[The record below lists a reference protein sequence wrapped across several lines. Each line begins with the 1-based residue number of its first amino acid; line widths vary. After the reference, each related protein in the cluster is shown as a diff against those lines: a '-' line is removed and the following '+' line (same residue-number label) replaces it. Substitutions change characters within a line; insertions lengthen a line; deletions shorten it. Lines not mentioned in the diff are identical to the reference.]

1 MFHFYFHFYYF
12 HSISF
17 HIDVREIYE
26 LHCILSYGVSF
37 TIHCV
42 VYDTLRRLRYTASFT
57 IHCVVYDTPR
67 HYASIRRPSPAT
79 IPGVHP
85 GVHPTFIRHPIR
97 STSSVLSYLRYNLTA
112 DSRTSLVPAIFHFY
126 FHFYYFHSISFHI
139 DVREIYEVQ
148 CVLYDT
154 LRPTPNLSNIH
165 IIFYIFHH
173 FLTILHSSVIHPV
186 YFFCVFLLCI
196 SSVYPGVYPD
206 VHSGT
211 HSVLHLRSNFTF
223 GTILPR
229 ILEQVLCPRYSTF
242 ILFFITFHFIPYYV
256 VREIYALHC
265 ILSYGV
271 SFTIHY
277 IRRASRR
284 ASRHIFGQILPSV
297 QSYRGF

>member
-1 MFHFYFHFYYF
+1 M
-12 HSISF
+12 
-17 HIDVREIYE
+17 
-26 LHCILSYGVSF
+26 CP
-37 TIHCV
+37 
-42 VYDTLRRLRYTASFT
+42 LRYIASST
-57 IHCVVYDTPR
+57 K
-67 HYASIRRPSPAT
+67 SLE
-79 IPGVHP
+79 HP
-85 GVHPTFIRHPIR
+85 YYILHFSSFFNHFAFIRH
-97 STSSVLSYLRYNLTA
+97 TSRL
-112 DSRTSLVPAIFHFY
+112 
-126 FHFYYFHSISFHI
+126 
-139 DVREIYEVQ
+139 
-148 CVLYDT
+148 
-154 LRPTPNLSNIH
+154 
-165 IIFYIFHH
+165 
-173 FLTILHSSVIHPV
+173 
-186 YFFCVFLLCI
+186 FLLCI